1 MTPSGIFGVCARATI
16 SCAIFAL
23 VGSFHRND
31 VIKCHRDWKC
41 PWGGVL
47 LSFSSPFTCYLP
59 LSRHFIFIITLF
71 ISIITFLTKV
81 CHHHHHLSR
90 TSMFYYHFLA
100 LSLVIFPPGCFRI
113 CCVVLQV
120 VYHVLTVGVLNKS
133 EIVHLKI
140 SIYKI
145 CFQFIFLHF

>member
-1 MTPSGIFGVCARATI
+1 
-16 SCAIFAL
+16 
-23 VGSFHRND
+23 
-31 VIKCHRDWKC
+31 
-41 PWGGVL
+41 
-47 LSFSSPFTCYLP
+47 
-59 LSRHFIFIITLF
+59 
-71 ISIITFLTKV
+71 V

-113 CCVVLQV
+113 CYVVLQV